1 PEFVAMFVP
10 IEPAFLAALHED
22 DALWRDAYER
32 QILLVGPT
40 TLLFVIRIVDSL
52 WQQDFQVRNFQEVMD
67 RGAALYEKF
76 VGFAADLEALGANLR
91 KMDQCYTGAMKKFS
105 EGPGNLVRQVE
116 MLRQLGVKPGKSL
129 PRNVLAGAD
138 LDDEPLALAAEAA
151 DAVPA
156 E

>member
-1 PEFVAMFVP
+1 MPTTK
-10 IEPAFLAALHED
+10 
-22 DALWRDAYER
+22 

-52 WQQDFQVRNFQEVMD
+52 WQQESQARSVQDVMD

-76 VGFAADLEALGANLR
+76 VGFVADIEALGANLR
-91 KMDQCYTGAMKKFS
+91 KVDQCYAGAMKKLS

-129 PRNVLAGAD
+129 PRSVLAGAD
-138 LDDEPLALAAEAA
+138 LDDEPITAEAGEPVTGQIA
-151 DAVPA
+151 DLESPPSGKFPVSVSR
-156 E
+156 